1 MPKAGNR
8 DGRPRGADQ
17 DRPGCQRD
25 ALIKFPNVF
34 TVSAQMCIFLG
45 SLRPND
51 YIYVQM
57 IIFGRYRNWFL
68 WVIRG
73 LQAVGSQIRTV
84 GPRKWLGSSILHIC
98 DIFIGNDAVAL
109 TQNISVLQ
117 IHVRFSND
125 KCIRCT
131 DSSLSL
137 F

>member
-1 MPKAGNR
+1 MCRPWSLHAE
-8 DGRPRGADQ
+8 GREPGWPTPGADQ

-84 GPRKWLGSSILHIC
+84 GPRKWSGSLFFWIS
-98 DIFIGNDAVAL
+98 F
-109 TQNISVLQ
+109 SVLG
-117 IHVRFSND
+117 INITH
-125 KCIRCT
+125 
-131 DSSLSL
+131 L
-137 F
+137 